1 MRKALSFVAML
12 SVVLCA
18 WAGEDTYMYWMVD
31 QTYADPSEFAYAM
44 LTASDGD
51 ESVYLLTDGYDS
63 VFPSDPNSDDLG
75 SKTGKLYT
83 GLAQLAATDLTAF
96 SFAVE
101 LYDWDD
107 NKIGVSD
114 AVAYTE
120 LVKGGFI
127 YANMSTSGVT
137 PYVFTAAVPEPSGG
151 LLFLLGFGLMA
162 LRRKRSL

>member
-18 WAGEDTYMYWMVD
+18 RAGEDAYMYWMVD
-31 QTYADPSEFAYAM
+31 QTDADPSVFAYAM

-51 ESVYLLTDGYDS
+51 ESVYLLTDGAEI
-63 VFPSDPNSDDLG
+63 VLPATTADLG

-114 AVAYTE
+114 AVAYTD